1 MFIIIHNVVGHLVY
15 FWIRIPL
22 LKENRHVVKY
32 FIFVLDK
39 MFDFAVGG
47 LHY

>member
-15 FWIRIPL
+15 FWKRIPL
-22 LKENRHVVKY
+22 LKENRHIVKC